1 MKNKKKIIIAVIA
14 VALVIG
20 IVGAGIGLY
29 TNRYSKDKND
39 TEELYRQN
47 VASVGYEN
55 TIETA
60 YPQTDLYG
68 IIDEHF
74 RSELPEGKTEKK
86 AIIIGFDGCRAD
98 VLTQVQQENSAVNT
112 LLQDGASIN
121 LLYCGGVNYP
131 EINTQDTSTAP
142 GWCSILTGVWADKHG
157 ITGNDITKSMD
168 TKTLMTTLAEEKV
181 IDSASFITKWAGHF
195 SRKNATYLLEKEYCE
210 ENNLGVSFNKCKN
223 NEASHQFVL
232 EEVKKEN
239 CADFVFVI
247 YEHTDSTGHG
257 KGFTINNPKYQQAF
271 KDSDACA
278 FETLEAIK
286 ARETYETEDWL
297 IIITSDHGGIE
308 TNHGGESIQERM
320 TFVVMN
326 KEWN

>member
-1 MKNKKKIIIAVIA
+1 MKNKKKIITAVIA

-55 TIETA
+55 TVETA

-98 VLTQVQQENSAVNT
+98 VLTQAQQENSAVNA

-168 TKTLMTTLAEEKV
+168 TKTLMTTLTEEKV

-232 EEVKKEN
+232 EEVKKED

-286 ARETYETEDWL
+286 ARETFETEDWL
-297 IIITSDHGGIE
+297 IIITSDHGGIR

>member
-1 MKNKKKIIIAVIA
+1 MKNKKKIITAVIA

-98 VLTQVQQENSAVNT
+98 VLTQAQQENSAVNA

-168 TKTLMTTLAEEKV
+168 TKTLMTTLTEEKV

-232 EEVKKEN
+232 EEVKKGD

-286 ARETYETEDWL
+286 ARETFETEDWL
-297 IIITSDHGGIE
+297 IIITSDHGGIR

>member
-1 MKNKKKIIIAVIA
+1 MKNKKKIITAVIA

-98 VLTQVQQENSAVNT
+98 VLTQAQQENSAVNA

-168 TKTLMTTLAEEKV
+168 TKTLMTTLTEEKV

-232 EEVKKEN
+232 EEVKKED

-286 ARETYETEDWL
+286 ARETFETEDWL
-297 IIITSDHGGIE
+297 IIITSDHGGIR